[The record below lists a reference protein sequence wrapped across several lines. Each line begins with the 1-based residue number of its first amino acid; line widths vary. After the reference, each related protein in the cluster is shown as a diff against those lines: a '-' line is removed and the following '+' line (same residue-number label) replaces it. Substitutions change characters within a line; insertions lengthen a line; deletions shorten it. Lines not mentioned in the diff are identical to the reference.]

1 MPAGTSTASIAALR
15 GQSFASKQLQWL
27 GWGWEWACWRG
38 ASEGHSSPA
47 SNEGCLALAL
57 SLSRTSRAP
66 PKPFQPHPARWD
78 DSRGRVLFRSSRRGT
93 LSPVFVGAT
102 GPCARAEIFALSASA
117 PPARHLPSLT
127 LFPHSSPISPL
138 HPHSSVRVEAK
149 KTKAG
154 TKKAAPAKRAAS
166 KGIEWY
172 GECRCSSAA
181 LLRAACEAGE
191 EGGAPQT
198 VAASRGTHKAP
209 ARKSI
214 PLPVP
219 PPPPAHHHGLPAAV
233 GALTSCTALHS
244 YPFCL
249 THTAH
254 FRRAHFII
262 QNPPTLKTP
271 TTRRPRPPHLPGPVQ
286 RRHPRLPDRRVP
298 R

>member
-1 MPAGTSTASIAALR
+1 MTAEVVFS
-15 GQSFASKQLQWL
+15 SDP
-27 GWGWEWACWRG
+27 RG
-38 ASEGHSSPA
+38 AGPCHPSL
-47 SNEGCLALAL
+47 LALQAL
-57 SLSRTSRAP
+57 AREPRSLLSR
-66 PKPFQPHPARWD
+66 
-78 DSRGRVLFRSSRRGT
+78 
-93 LSPVFVGAT
+93 
-102 GPCARAEIFALSASA
+102 ASA

-233 GALTSCTALHS
+233 GALTSCTAFLS
-244 YPFCL
+244 FPPC
-249 THTAH
+249 THTTPSPRSLHHSKPSNTENTHYSQAPTAPPSWA
-254 FRRAHFII
+254 RSTAAP
-262 QNPPTLKTP
+262 PPT
-271 TTRRPRPPHLPGPVQ
+271 
-286 RRHPRLPDRRVP
+286 
-298 R
+298 